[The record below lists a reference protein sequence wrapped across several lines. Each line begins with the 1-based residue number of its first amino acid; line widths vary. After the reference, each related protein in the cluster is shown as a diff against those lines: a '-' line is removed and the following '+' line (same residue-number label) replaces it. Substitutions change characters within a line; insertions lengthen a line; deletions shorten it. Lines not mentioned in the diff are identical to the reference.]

1 MIKKI
6 TFLLTV
12 SIVLLLASGCSQH
25 RRHPVEAQAH
35 HQSQPSARQ
44 SAARQARQHSQNKRY
59 QAQVRRQTHTRN
71 RPTPRQSTSQRQVS
85 RHRQAPARATTRTRT
100 RNASNTKKKHNNYNN
115 HYNKPVTT
123 ARPPHYSHARNRL
136 LGIAKNTL
144 GTRYKYGGTNPRSGF
159 DCSGL
164 MSYIHKQGLGLNIP
178 RTAAAQRDNSRTISY
193 AQLQPGDILFF
204 KTGKRSNHAGIYI
217 GNRQFIH
224 ASTSKRRVMV
234 AKMDSKYWHSRFV
247 KFGTFF

>member
-6 TFLLTV
+6 TFLLTALI
-12 SIVLLLASGCSQH
+12 SLLLASGCSQN
-25 RRHPVEAQAH
+25 RRHPVQAQAQAH

-44 SAARQARQHSQNKRY
+44 SARQHSQNKRY
-59 QAQVRRQTHTRN
+59 RPQLRRQTHTRTRKN
-71 RPTPRQSTSQRQVS
+71 HPTPRQSTSQRQVS
-85 RHRQAPARATTRTRT
+85 RHVQKSSRIKVQTRPRIANSANNANHNNKRVASTTRP
-100 RNASNTKKKHNNYNN
+100 A
-115 HYNKPVTT
+115 
-123 ARPPHYSHARNRL
+123 HYSHARNRIL
-136 LGIAKNTL
+136 SIAKNTL

-164 MSYIHKQGLGLNIP
+164 MSYIHQQGLGLNIP
-178 RTAAAQRDNSRTISY
+178 RTAAAQRDNSRTINY
-193 AQLQPGDILFF
+193 AQLQPGDMLFF
-204 KTGKRSNHAGIYI
+204 KTGKRSNHSGIYI
-217 GNRQFIH
+217 GNRRFIH

>member
-1 MIKKI
+1 MIKKTI
-6 TFLLTV
+6 FLLTL
-12 SIVLLLASGCSQH
+12 ITLIFASGCSQH
-25 RRHPVEAQAH
+25 RRQPAQVQSH
-35 HQSQPSARQ
+35 HQASQAAHRSARQ
-44 SAARQARQHSQNKRY
+44 HAQNKRY
-59 QAQVRRQTHTRN
+59 RPQHRQQTQTRVRRN

-85 RHRQAPARATTRTRT
+85 RHRQTPTHATTRTRT
-100 RNASNTKKKHNNYNN
+100 RKPNNANNTNNN
-115 HYNKPVTT
+115 HKKPVAA

-164 MSYIHKQGLGLNIP
+164 LSYIHKQGLGLNIP
-178 RTAAAQRDNSRTISY
+178 RTAAAQRDNSRTLSY